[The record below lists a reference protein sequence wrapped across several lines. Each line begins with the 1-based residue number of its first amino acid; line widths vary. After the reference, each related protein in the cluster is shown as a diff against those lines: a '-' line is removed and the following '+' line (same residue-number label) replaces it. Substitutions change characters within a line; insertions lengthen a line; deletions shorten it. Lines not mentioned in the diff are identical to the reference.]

1 MDADDVKHL
10 HVIVQDKGKPI
21 EVHGLLIPNNTSLQE
36 LQERVE
42 ETILGPAEHRWEII
56 SEERLDDIN
65 PLTGGGTIQVTSLL
79 KSRVLKLFT
88 HPHAACAPV
97 IGVEPHELPPS
108 VDLYRLMMRHSF
120 PVPSPLL
127 QELDIQRWWS
137 QVPVSRVDLRAQ
149 LMKRL
154 VEKMTVGQPAASRT
168 QSMSRASRQ
177 GSSGSIQSF
186 RSVSSSGGM
195 GKTANRR
202 SSRQLVDVIP
212 EEGEEELGLVELL
225 VEVLEQQVA
234 WRTSCTE
241 ALVSQVL
248 EVQAWQQR
256 ELGRRAMKT
265 MTSNLTPSKKDS
277 PPEET
282 DVSNTVTRE
291 GPAISGGPQGDST
304 AADPGLVGEEAPP
317 SAELL
322 PVLQMRNHVVF
333 HALGALA
340 VLAVD
345 ADARLRWIKMSPG
358 LDMLVRLCSLEFPV
372 PPAPLPDLPTSPTD
386 ADPLAEEL
394 SDDQPL
400 LDTIAATATE
410 ESLAAAH
417 TLPNPTSAAAPLPL
431 SSPTAS
437 TATTQNTRHKSTSS
451 SRPQSAAMVSSSD
464 GAGVLSEETPLNP
477 KESLPKALS
486 WREDM
491 DEEEPPPNE
500 DLPETQ
506 QKMAAE
512 VMYSMLGRDRN
523 VRQAFVFAGGVA
535 KVLHLLESRN
545 ADVRYCS
552 VLAVA
557 AYSLDMDRDHVTG
570 LSMLRSSDLTE
581 QLIEALLPVAEEV
594 VVMLHGY
601 SSGLAPQLQSAS
613 SGPGHQ
619 DQDHGFNEFKTAV
632 AAGDGIEDATS
643 IGSGVHPLL
652 SLLEGA
658 GAAIR
663 GCVVAHITGAG
674 ISPPSM
680 LSLWNVSRL
689 ARLAE
694 LLGHQLQELL
704 KQGMSSEEDESWPPL
719 KSQKP
724 SPATRL
730 NPSSSSDSPQ
740 LDAREGQQAKS
751 PSYTTVSNELAKPVI
766 LVDLQN
772 VILPQIR
779 TLYCLMSCLVTVQTG
794 PGFLSTSLQRLQSL
808 LSLISEQ
815 EADLEDKLEVLRQE
829 HINAAKRRTASSI
842 SFHFE
847 DSTSEEAGPEAAVEE
862 AERTLAAS
870 QAELVDLKE
879 DLQAASEDCIIAA
892 LESMGLPIL
901 KHPSWVSELGDQ
913 LGHVQ
918 LMALGLALAMVE
930 ARHPHEHTTG
940 GQKPDTLF
948 QGPFRQL
955 LLDSQVI
962 QAVIKVASS
971 PSLDA
976 CEPKLGRDTRMV
988 ASAALGHLFAVQ
1000 VPLPAEQDIKAV
1012 LQYMVK
1018 VHQHHDC
1025 SPHLASALW
1034 CLARHELNRR
1044 VILTSHEWINLCTY
1058 WSDCCLED
1066 LKRASSPSEVHRHS
1080 AAATAAA
1087 SAPSSIPM
1095 LRCCMMTT
1103 WMLLKQWLL
1112 DHASHVSA
1120 MQASGAASTDAV
1132 YLRSETSWWA
1142 VKFDVSV
1149 PLRGPPLDQPG
1160 SVAGGGLGMLLHL
1173 AAQAAERGMP
1183 RNLPLWDMA
1192 LRCCWSLATS
1202 HPSVS
1207 SHLIKLGVDRLLVH
1221 YCTSQRAASPLVC
1234 VAVKYL
1240 TFLMTSSSGLEALGG
1255 PARVCKILV
1264 VVLDR
1269 AMAGSD
1275 DAGRGADVPLLELA
1289 VRGLASAA
1297 LLGPVGRQAV
1307 LDARGVRRLIEVV
1320 RADNRALEQVMS
1332 AR

>member
-1 MDADDVKHL
+1 
-10 HVIVQDKGKPI
+10 
-21 EVHGLLIPNNTSLQE
+21 
-36 LQERVE
+36 
-42 ETILGPAEHRWEII
+42 
-56 SEERLDDIN
+56 
-65 PLTGGGTIQVTSLL
+65 
-79 KSRVLKLFT
+79 
-88 HPHAACAPV
+88 
-97 IGVEPHELPPS
+97 
-108 VDLYRLMMRHSF
+108 
-120 PVPSPLL
+120 
-127 QELDIQRWWS
+127 
-137 QVPVSRVDLRAQ
+137 
-149 LMKRL
+149 
-154 VEKMTVGQPAASRT
+154 
-168 QSMSRASRQ
+168 
-177 GSSGSIQSF
+177 
-186 RSVSSSGGM
+186 
-195 GKTANRR
+195 
-202 SSRQLVDVIP
+202 
-212 EEGEEELGLVELL
+212 
-225 VEVLEQQVA
+225 
-234 WRTSCTE
+234 
-241 ALVSQVL
+241 
-248 EVQAWQQR
+248 
-256 ELGRRAMKT
+256 
-265 MTSNLTPSKKDS
+265 
-277 PPEET
+277 
-282 DVSNTVTRE
+282 
-291 GPAISGGPQGDST
+291 
-304 AADPGLVGEEAPP
+304 
-317 SAELL
+317 
-322 PVLQMRNHVVF
+322 
-333 HALGALA
+333 
-340 VLAVD
+340 
-345 ADARLRWIKMSPG
+345 
-358 LDMLVRLCSLEFPV
+358 
-372 PPAPLPDLPTSPTD
+372 
-386 ADPLAEEL
+386 
-394 SDDQPL
+394 
-400 LDTIAATATE
+400 
-410 ESLAAAH
+410 
-417 TLPNPTSAAAPLPL
+417 
-431 SSPTAS
+431 
-437 TATTQNTRHKSTSS
+437 
-451 SRPQSAAMVSSSD
+451 MVS
-464 GAGVLSEETPLNP
+464 
-477 KESLPKALS
+477 
-486 WREDM
+486 
-491 DEEEPPPNE
+491 
-500 DLPETQ
+500 
-506 QKMAAE
+506 
-512 VMYSMLGRDRN
+512 
-523 VRQAFVFAGGVA
+523 
-535 KVLHLLESRN
+535 
-545 ADVRYCS
+545 
-552 VLAVA
+552 
-557 AYSLDMDRDHVTG
+557 
-570 LSMLRSSDLTE
+570 LR
-581 QLIEALLPVAEEV
+581 
-594 VVMLHGY
+594 
-601 SSGLAPQLQSAS
+601 
-613 SGPGHQ
+613 
-619 DQDHGFNEFKTAV
+619 
-632 AAGDGIEDATS
+632 
-643 IGSGVHPLL
+643 
-652 SLLEGA
+652 
-658 GAAIR
+658 
-663 GCVVAHITGAG
+663 
-674 ISPPSM
+674 
-680 LSLWNVSRL
+680 NVSRL

-704 KQGMSSEEDESWPPL
+704 KQSMASEENESWPPL

-740 LDAREGQQAKS
+740 LDAREGQQAKI
-751 PSYTTVSNELAKPVI
+751 PSYTTVSNEPVI
-766 LVDLQN
+766 RVDLQN

-779 TLYCLMSCLVTVQTG
+779 TLYCLMSCLVTVHTG
-794 PGFLSTSLQRLQSL
+794 PGFLSTALQRLQSL

-879 DLQAASEDCIIAA
+879 DLQAASEDCIVAA

-918 LMALGLALAMVE
+918 LMTLGLTLAMVE

-1000 VPLPAEQDIKAV
+1000 VPLPAEDIKAV

-1018 VHQHHDC
+1018 
-1025 SPHLASALW
+1025 
-1034 CLARHELNRR
+1034 
-1044 VILTSHEWINLCTY
+1044 
-1058 WSDCCLED
+1058 
-1066 LKRASSPSEVHRHS
+1066 
-1080 AAATAAA
+1080 
-1087 SAPSSIPM
+1087 
-1095 LRCCMMTT
+1095 
-1103 WMLLKQWLL
+1103 WLL

-1132 YLRSETSWWA
+1132 YIRSETSWWA

-1207 SHLIKLGVDRLLVH
+1207 SHLIKLGLDRLLVH
-1221 YCTSQRAASPLVC
+1221 YCTSQRAASSLVC

-1275 DAGRGADVPLLELA
+1275 EAGRGADVPLLELA